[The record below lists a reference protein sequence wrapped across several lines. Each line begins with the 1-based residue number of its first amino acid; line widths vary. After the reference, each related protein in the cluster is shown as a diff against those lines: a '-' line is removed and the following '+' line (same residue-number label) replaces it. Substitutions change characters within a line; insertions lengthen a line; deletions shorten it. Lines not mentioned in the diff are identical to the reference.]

1 MIDDSMM
8 LRSNDKALRGK
19 PTSVH
24 YWFHFARVIL
34 CLDVSRGQSVLTRWT
49 SVLHESTKTSDVTQ
63 TMASPPRLH
72 PSLSHCLNVIW
83 QTKRLF
89 IQSRNK
95 TQHPPFT
102 LRLSNTPS
110 KRCHLLK
117 NMPVSSLSLF
127 FFLIIGGREL
137 LTPDQ
142 RGYHSKHGRDPNPEI
157 HPVCVCVKERVCM
170 ICAWRP
176 WKSPLWLRQC
186 A

>member
-63 TMASPPRLH
+63 TMASPP
-72 PSLSHCLNVIW
+72 PPPVPQPLSKCHLA
-83 QTKRLF
+83 
-89 IQSRNK
+89 NK

-117 NMPVSSLSLF
+117 NTPVSSLSLF

>member
-1 MIDDSMM
+1 MIDGSMM

-34 CLDVSRGQSVLTRWT
+34 RLDVSRGQSVLTRWT
-49 SVLHESTKTSDVTQ
+49 SVLHESTKTSGVTQ
-63 TMASPPRLH
+63 TMASPP
-72 PSLSHCLNVIW
+72 PPPVPQPLSKCHLA
-83 QTKRLF
+83 
-89 IQSRNK
+89 NK
-95 TQHPPFT
+95 TPVHTEPEQNTASSVHTATVKHSQQTLPPPEKHAC
-102 LRLSNTPS
+102 L
-110 KRCHLLK
+110 
-117 NMPVSSLSLF
+117 VSFSL

-142 RGYHSKHGRDPNPEI
+142 RGYHSKHGRDPNPET